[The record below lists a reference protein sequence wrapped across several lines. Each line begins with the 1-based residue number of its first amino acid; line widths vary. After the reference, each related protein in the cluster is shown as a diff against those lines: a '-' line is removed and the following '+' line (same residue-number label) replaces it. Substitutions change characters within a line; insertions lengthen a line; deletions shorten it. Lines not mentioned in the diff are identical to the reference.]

1 MSLNRQAAAHIERL
15 LDNPAHYRAEVVSL
29 SNGATVVD
37 CGAKAR
43 GGLAAGKLLAEACLA
58 GLGSVELAN
67 GNIPELTGPSIAV
80 ATDSPVQ
87 ACMASQYAG
96 WSIAGKDYFAM
107 GSGPMRAAYCQ
118 EEIFKHLEIPRDET
132 GKAVGILETAQLP
145 TEEIT
150 NDIAQK
156 CGVNANDLILL
167 IARTASI
174 AGSIQVVA
182 RSVETALHKM
192 HELKFDLHRV
202 VSGYG
207 IAPLPPVAKNDMA
220 GIGRTNDAVLYGGQ
234 VTLWVTGDDDSLAEI
249 GAKTPSSSSSD
260 FGRPFLE
267 VFASYDHDF
276 YKVDPLL
283 YSPAQITLVNID
295 TGATHQFGEV
305 RPEILQQSFHN

>member
-15 LDNPAHYRAEVVSL
+15 LDDPAHFRAEVSSL

-37 CGAKAR
+37 CGAKVR

-58 GLGSVELAN
+58 GLANVELAN
-67 GNIPELTGPSIAV
+67 GNIPELTGPSVSIS
-80 ATDSPVQ
+80 TDAPVR

-96 WSIAGKDYFAM
+96 WSIAGNDYFAM

-118 EEIFKHLEIPRDET
+118 EEIFHHLGISRDES

-145 TEEIT
+145 NTEIAD
-150 NDIAQK
+150 DIAKK
-156 CGVNANDLILL
+156 CGVNATDLILL
-167 IARTASI
+167 VARTASI

-207 IAPLPPVAKNDMA
+207 IAPLPPVAKNDLA

-234 VTLWVTGDDDSLAEI
+234 VTLWITGDDESLVEI
-249 GAKTPSSSSSD
+249 GAQTPSSSSND

-267 VFASYDHDF
+267 VFASYDYDF
-276 YKVDPLL
+276 YKIDPLL
-283 YSPAQITLVNID
+283 FSPAQITLVNID
-295 TGATHQFGEV
+295 TGNTHRFGSV
-305 RPEILQQSFHN
+305 RPDILQQSFYS